1 MALGNVL
8 GRVGSILSANVNEM
22 LDRAEDPVKMSAE
35 FLRQGNQ
42 ELGEVRHEVAMVIAS
57 YEDTKR
63 AYNENEQDIS
73 DGTGKAEMALKA
85 NREDLARKALAE
97 KSREEAENRDL
108 QAVLEEQKKQVDA
121 LKEASDKLQ
130 RKIAD
135 MENQRNILVAQHRTA
150 IARQHVQQVSA
161 NIGTS
166 RALEG
171 FDRLKKRTQSEMSKA
186 TALEQLSGQTL
197 EDEFKSLEGGDGNAQ
212 VDDELTAMK
221 ARLGL
226 AAPRPTPALSTG
238 AASETPA
245 GAPTAQ
251 WADER

>member
-1 MALGNVL
+1 MALGNIL
-8 GRVGSILSANVNEM
+8 GRVGSLLSANVNEL

-42 ELGEVRHEVAMVIAS
+42 ELSEVQHEVAMVIAS

-63 AYNENEQDIS
+63 AYNENEQDII
-73 DGTGKAEMALKA
+73 DWTGKAEMALKA

-97 KSREEAENRDL
+97 KTREQTENRDL
-108 QAVLEEQKKQVDA
+108 EAVLTEQKKQVDM
-121 LKEASDKLQ
+121 LKDAAEKLK

-135 MENQRNILVAQHRTA
+135 METQRNVLVAQHRTA
-150 IARQHVQQVSA
+150 IARQHVAQVSA

-171 FDRLKKRTQSEMSKA
+171 FDRLKKRTQTEMSKA
-186 TALEQLSGQTL
+186 TAYEQLSGNTL
-197 EDEFKSLEGGDGNAQ
+197 EDEFASLGVSSEPG
-212 VDDELTAMK
+212 VDNELEAMK

-226 AAPRPTPALSTG
+226 AAPATTSTPELPVAGGQPTG
-238 AASETPA
+238 QWSETK
-245 GAPTAQ
+245 
-251 WADER
+251 